1 MKLLV
6 APVLAIIAGGAI
18 GGLLT
23 LSPLVLR
30 APSDDVPDPA
40 PFVAPSAPTS
50 MEDELDAAPVATI
63 PVLYTPDISET
74 PEVHGDFSGLV
85 PPQVPPDTTMER
97 YLALIARA
105 LQNERASLLSQ
116 AAQTLG
122 SMKSTLAIP
131 ALEIALRDEDAGVRG
146 QAACA
151 LGEIESTDAIP
162 ALEIALRDEDAGV
175 RQQAAWALGRIGD
188 REAAEALVEAL
199 EDESEDVVREAAMWA
214 LGRVR
219 R

>member
-1 MKLLV
+1 MRTDLV
-6 APVLAIIAGGAI
+6 AVLAIVAGGAI

-30 APSDDVPDPA
+30 APSDDVPDRA
-40 PFVAPSAPTS
+40 PFVAPSA
-50 MEDELDAAPVATI
+50 I
-63 PVLYTPDISET
+63 PVLYTPDISVT
-74 PEVHGDFSGLV
+74 PEVPCDFSALV
-85 PPQVPPDTTMER
+85 PPQVPPYTTMER
-97 YLALIARA
+97 YIALIVRA
-105 LQNERASLLSQ
+105 LQNEGASLLQSH

-131 ALEIALRDEDAGVRG
+131 ALETALQDEHAGVRG

-175 RQQAAWALGRIGD
+175 RRQAAWALGRIGD
-188 REAAEALVEAL
+188 REAAEALAETL
-199 EDESEDVVREAAMWA
+199 ED
-214 LGRVR
+214 
-219 R
+219 